1 MKTRNYSYIICLG
14 FNVSY
19 LLYKNYNM
27 KNTFKILA
35 SKPYYFLNQLYKYNP
50 PLFST
55 KKKKKRKRK
64 KKGTTLHDVNR
75 ERVVVKVTINWVLKR
90 DGER

>member
-1 MKTRNYSYIICLG
+1 
-14 FNVSY
+14 
-19 LLYKNYNM
+19 M

-55 KKKKKRKRK
+55 KKER
-64 KKGTTLHDVNR
+64 KGTTLHDVNR
-75 ERVVVKVTINWVLKR
+75 ETVTQETHQAKR
-90 DGER
+90 